1 MKCKRSDA
9 CHAFT
14 LIEVLAGMVLLAGV
28 VSTTLVAISSHRRAS
43 ELLGKQRS
51 ALLAADALL
60 SEWYQSSAQIP
71 VPSQGAVGIGSDF
84 FWRTRRVGTQQ
95 VCGVWTDTIR
105 LEIMVSSLSQSNTP
119 PLATIDVLQRSELR

>member
-28 VSTTLVAISSHRRAS
+28 VSATLVALSSHRRAS

-51 ALLAADALL
+51 ALLVADALL
-60 SEWYQSSAQIP
+60 SEWYQSSSQIP
-71 VPSQGAVGIGSDF
+71 VPSQGAVGIASDF
-84 FWRTRRVGTQQ
+84 VWRTRRVGTQQ

-105 LEIMVSSLSQSNTP
+105 LEIMVSSQSQRNTP
-119 PLATIDVLQRSELR
+119 PLATIDVLQRSDLR